1 MRSFR
6 QKEIID
12 ILERERIINTAATAR
27 QFGVSIET
35 IRRDLDQLEKQ
46 GILRKTYGGAELC
59 SKTPVLPTPLESRR
73 TAGHSSKVAI
83 AARAAEYVPDN
94 CTTIALD
101 AGSTVFELCRN
112 LREKSGLIIISVD
125 VHSAAELLYNGNLN
139 NKVYMIGGFLTPDG
153 TASGTYAKEF
163 LNSISGIDIFFTST
177 DGASPEDGL
186 STDETYIND
195 LKKRYLKKAKK
206 RIAMV
211 DHSKFM
217 RKGFYRMC
225 DFSDIDVVITDS
237 KTPSEIIQKLRRMG
251 TTVDVVDVPDM

>member
-12 ILERERIINTAATAR
+12 ILERERVINTAATAQ

-59 SKTPVLPTPLESRR
+59 SKTPVLPAPLESRR
-73 TAGHSSKVAI
+73 AAEHSAKVAL
-83 AARAAEYVPDN
+83 ALRAAEYVPDN
-94 CTTIALD
+94 CTVTLD
-101 AGSTVFELCRN
+101 AGSTVQELCRY
-112 LREKSGLIIISVD
+112 LREKSGLIVMTVD
-125 VHSAAELLYNGNLN
+125 IHSAAELLYQGSGQ

-163 LNSISGIDIFFTST
+163 LNSISGVDIFLTST
-177 DGASPEDGL
+177 DGASPEEGL
-186 STDETYIND
+186 STDETYINE
-195 LKKRYLKKAKK
+195 LKRRYIKKAKK

-237 KTPSEIIQKLRRMG
+237 QTPPEIIEKLRRMG
-251 TTVDVVDVPDM
+251 TVVDVVSVPGT